1 VYATAKNITE
11 EKRLRELNL
20 LTSKLA
26 RIGSWEIDVVANKL
40 YWSNMLYE
48 IHETT
53 PEEFNPDLE
62 TGINLYREEYRSLV
76 SDTIAKTIET
86 GESFD
91 IEAVLI
97 TFNNNERWIRAI
109 GEAEMVNGK
118 CIRIYGSFQDIH
130 DRKEA
135 ELRLQSLANNLPGVV
150 FQYLIHPDGT
160 DEIKYVTKGAEQVWG
175 LSPQEAIENIEL
187 VWNQIKL
194 GGDLDLVKQSIAESI
209 QNKTKWTARWKNVM
223 PNGEI
228 HYNLGYGS
236 PSFLTDGTVLFNSI
250 VLDITQEAKN
260 EEMLEEVTEM
270 AKIGSWELD
279 LINQNSDAM
288 LDRKS

>member
-1 VYATAKNITE
+1 FPEDKEVTAKELDSQTKGKNTLTFENRYLTKNGDICWLSWNCNTSPEEGLVYATAKNITE

-118 CIRIYGSFQDIH
+118 CIRIY
-130 DRKEA
+130 
-135 ELRLQSLANNLPGVV
+135 
-150 FQYLIHPDGT
+150 
-160 DEIKYVTKGAEQVWG
+160 
-175 LSPQEAIENIEL
+175 
-187 VWNQIKL
+187 
-194 GGDLDLVKQSIAESI
+194 
-209 QNKTKWTARWKNVM
+209 
-223 PNGEI
+223 
-228 HYNLGYGS
+228 
-236 PSFLTDGTVLFNSI
+236 
-250 VLDITQEAKN
+250 
-260 EEMLEEVTEM
+260 
-270 AKIGSWELD
+270 
-279 LINQNSDAM
+279 
-288 LDRKS
+288 